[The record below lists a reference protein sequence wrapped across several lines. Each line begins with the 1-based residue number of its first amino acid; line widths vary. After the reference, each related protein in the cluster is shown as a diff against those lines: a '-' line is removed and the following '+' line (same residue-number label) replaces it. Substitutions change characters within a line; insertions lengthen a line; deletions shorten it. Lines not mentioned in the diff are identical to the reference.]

1 MVRYT
6 ELAAEIARRG
16 IKKKDIAANI
26 AISER
31 SFSNKMHGKTDFT
44 WQEIRMISETFFP
57 GIDKDDLFRR
67 SDDQGA

>member
-1 MVRYT
+1 MVQYP

-31 SFSNKMHGKTDFT
+31 SLYSKMCGKTDFT
-44 WQEIRMISETFFP
+44 WQEIRKISETFFP
-57 GIDKDDLFRR
+57 GVDKDNLFRR
-67 SDDQGA
+67 ADDWEE